1 MERYEN
7 EGIKN
12 PKILSELKD
21 IKKITVLE
29 KLLVTKNIFQKIL
42 LEFRKFHM
50 EKFFDF
56 CEEVERVAEIIAGKD
71 IYFMMGTTGCGKST
85 TI

>member
-56 CEEVERVAEIIAGKD
+56 C
-71 IYFMMGTTGCGKST
+71 
-85 TI
+85 